1 MSKAPVLIDIDDLG
15 IDTCNIREGKWDYDE
30 EFVRDIKE
38 NGILNPLLV
47 RPATPET
54 GVKYAIVCGSR
65 RYNAAL
71 EAGFTKVPCFI
82 EEMDDVTALGRTV
95 AENKHRTDIPAWRFG
110 TIIGQMYRQIND
122 KATDTEKVKVI
133 TTKTGLTDKSI
144 RRYLAV
150 GLGPEEVIELMKKP
164 EDRSSEAKELL
175 KAIALSEP
183 TKTLDLEK
191 ASVIAKEFE
200 GYPKEKI
207 MDVAAQATTVSQERI
222 REFVDQVKMYP
233 KLSAREVYE
242 EKVLMVPKPY
252 TLNITPPVNVCE
264 ALNDAAVD
272 KQMDRN
278 KLAILYITEGLKRD
292 GYL

>member
-1 MSKAPVLIDIDDLG
+1 MEKTPILVDIDDLG
-15 IDTCNIREGKWDYDE
+15 VDTCNIREGEWDYDE
-30 EFVRDIKE
+30 EFVRDVKE
-38 NGILNPLLV
+38 NGIMNPLLV
-47 RPATPET
+47 RQAAPET

-71 EAGFTKVPCFI
+71 EAGLTKIPCFI
-82 EEMDDVTALGRTV
+82 EEMDDITALGRTV
-95 AENKHRTDIPAWRFG
+95 AENKHRTDIAAWRFG
-110 TIIGQMYRQIND
+110 TIIGRMYREID
-122 KATDTEKVKVI
+122 GKATEVEKVKVI
-133 TTKTGLTDKSI
+133 MAKTGLTDKSI

-150 GLGPEEVIELMKKP
+150 GLGPEEVIELMKEP
-164 EDRSSEAKELL
+164 EERSSEAKELL
-175 KAIALSEP
+175 RAIALSEP

-191 ASVIAKEFE
+191 AAVVAKEFE

-207 MDVAAQATTVSQERI
+207 MDVAAQATVVGRERI
-222 REFVDQVKMYP
+222 REFVEQVKMYP
-233 KLSAREVYE
+233 KLPAREVYE

-278 KLAILYITEGLKRD
+278 KLAIFYITEGLKRD

>member
-1 MSKAPVLIDIDDLG
+1 MSKAPVFIDIDDLG
-15 IDTCNIREGKWDYDE
+15 IDTCNIREGEWDYDE
-30 EFVRDIKE
+30 EFVSDIKE

-47 RPATPET
+47 RRAAPET
-54 GVKYAIVCGSR
+54 GVKYAVVCGSR

-71 EAGFTKVPCFI
+71 EAGLTEVPCFI
-82 EEMDDVTALGRTV
+82 QEMDDVTALGRSV

-110 TIIGQMYRQIND
+110 TIIGRMYRQIND

-133 TTKTGLTDKSI
+133 MAKTGLTDKSI
-144 RRYLAV
+144 RRYVAV
-150 GLGPEEVIELMKKP
+150 GLGPEEVIELMKEP

-191 ASVIAKEFE
+191 AAVIAKEFE
-200 GYPKEKI
+200 GYPKGKI
-207 MDVAAQATTVSQERI
+207 MDVAAQATTVGRDRI

-233 KLSAREVYE
+233 KLPAKEVYE

-252 TLNITPPVNVCE
+252 TLTITPPVNVCE